1 MNFTWPK
8 GKFLNEKI
16 LFFIKFTIPKVKI
29 PEIFNFAKVVAF
41 KEHLRE
47 FMAWKSCTKCNMEAQ
62 SLKFKGVPFK

>member
-1 MNFTWPK
+1 MNLTWLK
-8 GKFLNEKI
+8 GKFSNEMI

-41 KEHLRE
+41 KEHLRD
-47 FMAWKSCTKCNMEAQ
+47 FIARKCNMEAQ